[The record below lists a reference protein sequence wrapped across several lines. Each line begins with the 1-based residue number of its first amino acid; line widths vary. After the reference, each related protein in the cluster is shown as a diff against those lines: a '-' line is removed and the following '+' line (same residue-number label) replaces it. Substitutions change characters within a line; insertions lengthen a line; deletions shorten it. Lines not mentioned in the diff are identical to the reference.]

1 MHMHCRDCGLLC
13 AGEHESLCA
22 FCRTRNRFWFILDEL
37 PVSLRGWA
45 INSLRIWTSIQRE
58 INIKNTSAYKKKRA
72 RQLPLRRKARLQ
84 QFLLVRGERS
94 QQKAKS
100 AQTRRGWS
108 LSVRRTRQKSNQEG
122 GKSSRG
128 GRRGQAYQF
137 LEGPSSRPRSA
148 ARRRSRTRSRDETIK
163 KRASKTRSSIRRRR
177 RRSSRDEAASE
188 PLCREAEPAPTDLRA
203 RPSVRPSR
211 TPSRS
216 PSGRNN
222 PPARTP
228 PIIRPAVKRTEGHLR
243 GSYSQGSL
251 VRTRVQ
257 RSVKGIITGL
267 KETIFE
273 SYSRRCHLGA
283 GQLLWKEHL
292 LHGEGH

>member
-108 LSVRRTRQKSNQEG
+108 LSVRRTRQKVQS
-122 GKSSRG
+122 
-128 GRRGQAYQF
+128 
-137 LEGPSSRPRSA
+137 
-148 ARRRSRTRSRDETIK
+148 RRRKVQQRRKKKASIPVPRRAIIETEISR
-163 KRASKTRSSIRRRR
+163 
-177 RRSSRDEAASE
+177 
-188 PLCREAEPAPTDLRA
+188 
-203 RPSVRPSR
+203 
-211 TPSRS
+211 
-216 PSGRNN
+216 
-222 PPARTP
+222 
-228 PIIRPAVKRTEGHLR
+228 
-243 GSYSQGSL
+243 
-251 VRTRVQ
+251 
-257 RSVKGIITGL
+257 
-267 KETIFE
+267 KEE
-273 SYSRRCHLGA
+273 
-283 GQLLWKEHL
+283 K
-292 LHGEGH
+292 